1 MNRRLVLLNVVLAAV
16 VVYGGIQL
24 RDAYQT
30 EKARE
35 AALKAKQIAALPA
48 PAFQA
53 LANDAPV
60 LPSGYNYVAQKNLF
74 HPSRDPNVAVEQPP
88 PPPPPPPMP
97 DLPKYHGQMNL
108 GDGPLALL
116 VEKPGMAEK
125 AVKAGDTIGQ
135 FKLVDVTTS
144 EITFA
149 WNFNGDIARRSLREL
164 TDNSQAAAPVA
175 VDNRPAAAA
184 APPPPPVQAAYGPGE
199 TTGFGFKT
207 CVPNDTTPEGTVVG
221 GFRKTIS
228 RTPFGSACK
237 WDPVK

>member
-1 MNRRLVLLNVVLAAV
+1 MNRKLVLLNVVLAAV

-24 RDAYQT
+24 RGAYQA

-35 AALKAKQIAALPA
+35 AALKAKRIPPLPA
-48 PAFQA
+48 PAYTA

-74 HPSRDPNVAVEQPP
+74 HPSRDPNVPVELPP

-97 DLPKYHGQMNL
+97 EVPKYHGQMNL
-108 GDGPLALL
+108 GDGPMAML

-125 AVKAGDTIGQ
+125 AVKPGETIGQ
-135 FKLVDVTTS
+135 FKLVDVNTN

-149 WNFNGDIARRSLREL
+149 WTFNGEIARRSLREL
-164 TDNSQAAAPVA
+164 ADSSQAAAPA
-175 VDNRPAAAA
+175 ADNRPAAAA
-184 APPPPPVQAAYGPGE
+184 APPPPPPVQAAYGPGE
-199 TTGFGFKT
+199 ITGFGFKT
-207 CVPNDTTPEGTVVG
+207 CVPNDTTPEGTVSG
-221 GFRKTIS
+221 GFRKTITT
-228 RTPFGSACK
+228 TPFGKSCR